1 LGYLDWAAGSLKT
14 YLKLLDR
21 DLWRMEP
28 TSQGSFSFDLS
39 QLVSNI
45 IEAPRNAFSGKRTG
59 AKICSTLLTQFQMFN
74 EQVRALAEGF
84 VLQLWD
90 DIINLNKG
98 VSTEI
103 KGDKPLLDQIT
114 EIRNALARL
123 REAKEAALLVKNN
136 LESNGSTRE
145 ARVRI
150 GEL

>member
-1 LGYLDWAAGSLKT
+1 
-14 YLKLLDR
+14 
-21 DLWRMEP
+21 
-28 TSQGSFSFDLS
+28 
-39 QLVSNI
+39 
-45 IEAPRNAFSGKRTG
+45 
-59 AKICSTLLTQFQMFN
+59 
-74 EQVRALAEGF
+74 

-123 REAKEAALLVKNN
+123 REAKEAVLLVKNN

-145 ARVRI
+145 TRVRI